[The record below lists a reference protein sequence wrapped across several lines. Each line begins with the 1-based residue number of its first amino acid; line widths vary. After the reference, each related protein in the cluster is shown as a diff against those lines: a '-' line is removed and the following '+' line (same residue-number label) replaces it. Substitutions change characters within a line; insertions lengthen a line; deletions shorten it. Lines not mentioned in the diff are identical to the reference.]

1 MAKYVFP
8 RIGTKLVADVT
19 HTDVLAILEPIWFEK
34 AETAR
39 RVLQRMEAV
48 FDSAI
53 MRGQREKASPCIG
66 VAGELGVEHLNV
78 EHHRALPYAEVPAF
92 IATLRGC
99 EATPVTKLAF
109 EWLILT
115 ATRSG
120 ETRGARWGEIN
131 SKTGRTIASAYP
143 LAAPR
148 WPNRE
153 RSS

>member
-1 MAKYVFP
+1 M
-8 RIGTKLVADVT
+8 
-19 HTDVLAILEPIWFEK
+19 
-34 AETAR
+34 
-39 RVLQRMEAV
+39 
-48 FDSAI
+48 AI

-120 ETRGARWGEIN
+120 ETRGARWGEIDLRLVEQLPLPIL
-131 SKTGRTIASAYP
+131 SPPLGGPIAKGAPEPVRRRTVGDVEVP
-143 LAAPR
+143 QHL
-148 WPNRE
+148 RE
-153 RSS
+153 RHV